1 MLDHI
6 FISLPTLSTEQ
17 LLLRKL
23 VYADKSDIFSYAKN
37 PEVSKY
43 VIWNAHETEFD
54 SLEFLN
60 IVYEAYN
67 KNRPAPWGIQL
78 KNDPRIIGTAGFV
91 EWNKEK
97 NEAEIGY
104 ALSQDHWNKGFI
116 TEAVREIIK
125 FGFNVM
131 KLERITSRCK
141 PENTGSYKILE
152 KCGFDY
158 DGTVKNQMLMK
169 GSLHDMRMYSLT
181 NNNYINSYEL

>member
-6 FISLPTLSTEQ
+6 FISLPTLSTER
-17 LLLRKL
+17 LILRKL
-23 VYADKSDIFSYAKN
+23 VYSDKNDIFSYAKN

-43 VIWNAHETEFD
+43 VIWETHETEFD

-78 KNDPRIIGTAGFV
+78 KNDSRIIGTAGFV
-91 EWNKEK
+91 DWDKEK
-97 NEAEIGY
+97 KEAEIGY
-104 ALSQDHWNKGFI
+104 ALSQKHWNKGFI
-116 TEAVREIIK
+116 TEAVKEIIK
-125 FGFNVM
+125 FGFENM
-131 KLERITSRCK
+131 DLEKITSRCK

-158 DGTVKNQMLMK
+158 DGTVKKQFFMK
-169 GSLHDMRMYSLT
+169 GSLHDMRMYSFS
-181 NNNYINSYEL
+181 NENYFNFYKT